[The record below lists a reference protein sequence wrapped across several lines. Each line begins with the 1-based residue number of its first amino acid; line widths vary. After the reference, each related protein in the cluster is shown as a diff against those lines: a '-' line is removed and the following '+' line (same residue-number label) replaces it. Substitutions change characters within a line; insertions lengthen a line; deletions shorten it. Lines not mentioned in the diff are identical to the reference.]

1 MSNPIT
7 HEIQFN
13 GAIITYEMAGMI
25 ASLQKDENADLV
37 GLLSDIADLKRFLIN
52 LSGSDQDSAMI
63 LSHLSVLQSTEDTL
77 YYLQTK

>member
-1 MSNPIT
+1 MSHETT

-13 GAIITYEMAGMI
+13 EAIITYEMAGMI
-25 ASLQKDENADLV
+25 ASLQKDENADLI
-37 GLLSDIADLKRFLIN
+37 GLMSDIADLKRFLIN
-52 LSGSDQDSAMI
+52 LSGSDQDPAMI